1 MSYTDRTLSC
11 AQCGSDF
18 TFSANDQEFHA
29 SRGYQEPKRC
39 PDCRAARRSQSGDY
53 GGSYGGGYSDRP
65 RREMF
70 SATCS
75 RCGKEAQVPFVP
87 RNDRPVYCSDCY
99 QPAPRNRW

>member
-1 MSYTDRTLSC
+1 MTYTDRTLSC
-11 AQCGSDF
+11 AQCGSEF

-39 PDCRAARRSQSGDY
+39 PDCRAARRAQNGDY
-53 GGSYGGGYSDRP
+53 GGSYGGYSDRP

-75 RCGKEAQVPFVP
+75 RCGKEALVPFVP